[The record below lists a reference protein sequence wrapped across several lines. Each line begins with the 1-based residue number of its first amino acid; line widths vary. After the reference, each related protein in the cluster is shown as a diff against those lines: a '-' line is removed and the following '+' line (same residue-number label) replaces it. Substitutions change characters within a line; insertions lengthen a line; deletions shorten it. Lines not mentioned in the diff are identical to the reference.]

1 MSVKLKYIEEGT
13 VVTCHAYTGENWSD
27 EQKNILQSA
36 KFDLAKIP
44 AELHEQLAM
53 YGLKK
58 ILQDRNSDLKGQE
71 KIEGMVKTMATLE
84 AGQFIAERESTGG
97 GKPRRKKVDPFLAQ
111 AVAAV
116 TGNDVLAVTAK
127 LETMEKE
134 AIKALAEHD
143 KVVAKMKE
151 LREQAESAAIN
162 LEL

>member
-13 VVTCHAYTGENWSD
+13 VITCHAYTGENWAD
-27 EQKNILQSA
+27 EKKSVLGTAS
-36 KFDLAKIP
+36 FDLAKVP
-44 AELHEQLAM
+44 TELHEQLAM

-84 AGQFIAERESTGG
+84 SGQFIAERESTGG

-127 LETMEKE
+127 LETMDKD
-134 AIKALAEHD
+134 AVKALAGHE

-151 LREQAESAAIN
+151 LREQAESAAID
-162 LEL
+162 LTL